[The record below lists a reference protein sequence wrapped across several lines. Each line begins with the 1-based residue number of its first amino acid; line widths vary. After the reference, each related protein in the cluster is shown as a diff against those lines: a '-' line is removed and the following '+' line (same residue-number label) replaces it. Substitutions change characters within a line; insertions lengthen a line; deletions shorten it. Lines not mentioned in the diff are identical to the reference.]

1 MIISHDAQLS
11 STTTTTRMTR
21 YFSATSMLIFSMRPF
36 FPLIFP
42 ISRVSHLPLSVFL
55 TSSSSLPLPH
65 FVFLT
70 SSSSLRLPHLPS
82 SSLRLPHFL
91 FLTSSSSLHLPHS
104 VFLIS
109 HLLSVF
115 LTSLPHSVFLAPS
128 SSLSEHLQRPFIF
141 SHFCPM
147 MQTYPFHCPHHSLP

>member
-11 STTTTTRMTR
+11 STTTTTTTTTRMTR

-36 FPLIFP
+36 FPLIFL

-82 SSLRLPHFL
+82 SSLRLSHF
-91 FLTSSSSLHLPHS
+91 SSSLRLPC
-104 VFLIS
+104 
-109 HLLSVF
+109 SVF
-115 LTSLPHSVFLAPS
+115 LTFRAPSTALHLLTFLSHDVNLSLPLS
-128 SSLSEHLQRPFIF
+128 SPF
-141 SHFCPM
+141 P
-147 MQTYPFHCPHHSLP
+147 